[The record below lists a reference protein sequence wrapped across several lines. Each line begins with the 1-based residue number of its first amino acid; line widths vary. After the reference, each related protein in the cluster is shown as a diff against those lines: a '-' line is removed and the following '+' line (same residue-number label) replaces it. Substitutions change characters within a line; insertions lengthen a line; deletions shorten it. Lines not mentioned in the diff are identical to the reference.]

1 MRDDSVYELLALIGF
16 IGLAAVAGLGFL
28 HHGAGDH
35 GSTAHSVGG
44 DHAGGHHVLVG
55 AKSLKLVPT
64 SKALSFLP
72 TSPIDFFALCLGG
85 GAAGLAAAGTAE
97 PLRAVV
103 ALAGAIGFE
112 FLVCKPL
119 LKFFLSFASP
129 PSEGLGGTVAKVGR
143 AETRFDEDGRGL
155 VALELDGETVQVLAH
170 LEPSERARGVLVG
183 RGQTIV
189 VTAVDERRNSVTVTR
204 ELAPD
209 L

>member
-1 MRDDSVYELLALIGF
+1 MYELLALIGF

-35 GSTAHSVGG
+35 GSTAHNVAGQ
-44 DHAGGHHVLVG
+44 HAGGHHVLAG
-55 AKSLKLVPT
+55 AKSLKMAPT
-64 SKALSFLP
+64 SKALSYLP
-72 TSPIDFFALCLGG
+72 TSPVDLFALALGG
-85 GAAGLAAAGTAE
+85 GAAGLAAKGVAE
-97 PLRAVV
+97 PSRALL
-103 ALAGAIGFE
+103 ALAGALVFE

-119 LKFFLSFASP
+119 LGFILRFASP

-143 AETRFDEDGRGL
+143 AETRFDAEGRGL
-155 VALELDGETVQVLAH
+155 VALELDGETVQVLAY
-170 LEPSERARGVLVG
+170 LEPSERERGVSVG
-183 RGQTIV
+183 RGQAIV